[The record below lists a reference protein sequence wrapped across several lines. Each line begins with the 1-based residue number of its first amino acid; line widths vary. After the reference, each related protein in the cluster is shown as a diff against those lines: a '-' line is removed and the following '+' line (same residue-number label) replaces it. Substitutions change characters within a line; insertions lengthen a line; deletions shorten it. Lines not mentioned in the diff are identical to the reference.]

1 MIYCRPVYIAAAADR
16 DDLRLRPEGV
26 MVPHDEETVDLGL
39 FTQIEDGS
47 IREQRGWA
55 VISINQVLE
64 IYHVLPA
71 VVGIEIN
78 HCTELTI
85 VPSEK
90 VRDAGHRYRCRL
102 SHQILGA
109 VLDLHGHAKCATV
122 HAFPIGGKAA
132 IFIIVPRSV
141 AEVGDVDASDGHILP
156 KVNLDP
162 ATTKC
167 LKVRGKVAVN
177 QTCAKCRRG

>member
-1 MIYCRPVYIAAAADR
+1 MRT
-16 DDLRLRPEGV
+16 RLRPDGV
-26 MVPHDEETVDLGL
+26 TVPHDEETVDLGL

-47 IREQRGWA
+47 IRENQGWA

-71 VVGIEIN
+71 VVVGIEIN

-90 VRDAGHRYRCRL
+90 VRDAGHHYRCRL
-102 SHQILGA
+102 FHQILGA
-109 VLDLHGHAKCATV
+109 VLDLHLHANCAIV
-122 HAFPIGGKAA
+122 HAYPTGTA
-132 IFIIVPRSV
+132 IIIIVVHSV
-141 AEVGDVDASDGHILP
+141 AEVCDVDASDGHILP

-162 ATTKC
+162 AITIC
-167 LKVRGKVAVN
+167 LKVRGEVAVN
-177 QTCAKCRRG
+177 QTCANIRRG